1 MRQLCGSVYTW
12 NCAGELYAIECSLC
26 EERPLCALSEF
37 PEHMDVWH
45 SDWQESETVTSS
57 DGAGSVAMPEDE
69 LMQEVLAE
77 QRISGEDN
85 ELKQLLVWQ
94 LNAIEEE
101 QQLAEEGGV
110 EELAGEAVEMNEN
123 AEPDEDRVEDDVA
136 TASGMCGQAEEET
149 GESVVSSSVSIPLP
163 ATVSLQDASPVPEGQ
178 RLTTQHIHRLIDLY
192 RSEPRLWNQTHP
204 EFHDMELCRE
214 SWRRITEG
222 WSGYCGRS
230 FSVTD
235 VRIRVST
242 LCQRF
247 LKQRERLEAD
257 GELDDAAKFVHYDQL
272 SFLCEQQSLLKRQRH
287 YARENR
293 RLLQL
298 YEHYPILWHNAHKRI
313 RCPETVRQRHEAHLG
328 LQLALQLSGINLSPV
343 VIQRRLQSLRK
354 RYRLEK
360 ISYLHSV
367 VESKQAEFVS
377 GFEHYA
383 EMEFLHKHIDPY
395 VCAVCGKIFEN
406 LTGHQS
412 HVQNSCEVRR
422 SMSMEKQAV
431 AGKEEQKLDDN
442 HQMNQLKSQLDK
454 VLTEVL
460 KDVGKEEAIPIEKA
474 ESPRKPEE
482 SEALSGDQKMSKE
495 KEDSAAGPQLPSLA
509 EACAAAQLEDPCEL
523 DTSGEVLEAETS
535 STGSSPRLRL
545 SLQDTQDLIELYRS
559 HVCLWDPNHLDYHA
573 RKQRRLAWQAI
584 TKELNSKTG
593 QNYSWQL
600 LHRKITDYTKYYRKE
615 RERRMEEKQPQQQQ
629 QQQQQQQE
637 PSEEDKDTK
646 DKSSKWSFYLEFS
659 FLDDVLP
666 VSSEMQKGLNQR
678 DSNLKIISVYQSY
691 PQLWCTDH
699 PDYTKRRQRQ
709 RQLESLCTRLQE
721 ESNLQVTVER
731 LKSRLIEFRCQYR
744 HCKEARMEALKK
756 SEPWTPDYEYY
767 EPLRF
772 LELHVAPFQCPRCP
786 ASFKRRTDY
795 LQHERNVHAD
805 VEKSLDGEFR
815 YLRRRKAKGA
825 KEEQEIQQQEALE
838 LANVCH
844 ICGLKFS
851 LRNSLLAHL
860 RRHLGQRSHV
870 CGDCPKKFFS
880 STALRV
886 HQRSHTKELPYV
898 CEHCARGFVNASK
911 LNQHVKRH
919 RNQRDFPCNRCDKA
933 FYTAHERD
941 RHLRAHLN
949 IRDKVCPYCSRA
961 FVVGSAYYAHL
972 NLHRSEKRYACTG
985 CGKRFAQYA
994 GLYKHR
1000 RRCLPAEIIEE

>member
-1 MRQLCGSVYTW
+1 MG
-12 NCAGELYAIECSLC
+12 
-26 EERPLCALSEF
+26 
-37 PEHMDVWH
+37 
-45 SDWQESETVTSS
+45 
-57 DGAGSVAMPEDE
+57 
-69 LMQEVLAE
+69 
-77 QRISGEDN
+77 
-85 ELKQLLVWQ
+85 
-94 LNAIEEE
+94 
-101 QQLAEEGGV
+101 
-110 EELAGEAVEMNEN
+110 
-123 AEPDEDRVEDDVA
+123 
-136 TASGMCGQAEEET
+136 
-149 GESVVSSSVSIPLP
+149 
-163 ATVSLQDASPVPEGQ
+163 
-178 RLTTQHIHRLIDLY
+178 
-192 RSEPRLWNQTHP
+192 
-204 EFHDMELCRE
+204 LCRQ
-214 SWRRITEG
+214 SWARITEA
-222 WSGYCGRS
+222 WSAYCGRS
-230 FSVTD
+230 FNVTD

-257 GELDDAAKFVHYDQL
+257 GELDDAAKFVHFDQL

-287 YARENR
+287 YAHENR
-293 RLLQL
+293 RLLEL
-298 YEHYPILWHNAHKRI
+298 YEHYPILWHNAHKRL
-313 RCPETVRQRHEAHLG
+313 RCPETVRLRHEAHLG
-328 LQLALQLSGINLSPV
+328 LQLALRLSGISLSPV

-367 VESKQAEFVS
+367 VEGKQAEFVS

-406 LTGHQS
+406 LAGHQA
-412 HVQNSCEVRR
+412 HVQSSCEVRR
-422 SMSMEKQAV
+422 RVGEQQLEEKEDQKMQEQLAETPGEEKVV
-431 AGKEEQKLDDN
+431 APPQEKEE
-442 HQMNQLKSQLDK
+442 
-454 VLTEVL
+454 V
-460 KDVGKEEAIPIEKA
+460 
-474 ESPRKPEE
+474 PRKPEE
-482 SEALSGDQKMSKE
+482 EPLVKEPEPPGD
-495 KEDSAAGPQLPSLA
+495 LPSLA

-523 DTSGEVLEAETS
+523 ELDLHPSEDTTIEGES
-535 STGSSPRLRL
+535 PGGSPRLRL
-545 SLQDTQDLIELYRS
+545 SLQHTRDLVELYRS

-573 RKQRRLAWQAI
+573 RKQRRQAWQAI
-584 TKELNSKTG
+584 TKELNARAG
-593 QNYSWQL
+593 QRLSWQM

-615 RERRMEEKQPQQQQ
+615 KQRRMEEQQPSEEQLQQQQ
-629 QQQQQQQE
+629 QDQ
-637 PSEEDKDTK
+637 
-646 DKSSKWSFYLEFS
+646 SSKWCLYQQFA

-666 VSSEMQKGLNQR
+666 VSSEMQKSLNQR

-756 SEPWTPDYEYY
+756 SEPWTPSYEYY

-786 ASFKRRTDY
+786 ASFKRRSDF
-795 LQHERNVHAD
+795 LQHERNVHAE

-815 YLRRRKAKGA
+815 YVRRRKGKRS
-825 KEEQEIQQQEALE
+825 KEEQESHQQALD

-851 LRNSLLAHL
+851 LRTSLLAHL
-860 RRHLGQRSHV
+860 RRHLGQRSHA
-870 CGDCPKKFFS
+870 CSECPKKFFS

-1000 RRCLPAEIIEE
+1000 RRCLPAEVIEE

>member
-1 MRQLCGSVYTW
+1 MMRQLCGSVYTW

-45 SDWQESETVTSS
+45 SDWQDPVTVTST
-57 DGAGSVAMPEDE
+57 DGVGSVAIPEDE

-85 ELKQLLVWQ
+85 ELKQLLVLQ
-94 LNAIEEE
+94 LNAIEEG
-101 QQLAEEGGV
+101 QQVEEGG
-110 EELAGEAVEMNEN
+110 GAVEVAEEINET
-123 AEPDEDRVEDDVA
+123 ADPDEDVVLDDVEEA
-136 TASGMCGQAEEET
+136 AGKTGKAAEET

-163 ATVSLQDASPVPEGQ
+163 AVSLQDASPVPEGQ

-192 RSEPRLWNQTHP
+192 RSEPRLWNQTHA

-257 GELDDAAKFVHYDQL
+257 GELDDAAKFVHFDQL

-313 RCPETVRQRHEAHLG
+313 RCPETVRQRHEAHIG
-328 LQLALQLSGINLSPV
+328 LQLALQLSGISLSPV

-367 VESKQAEFVS
+367 VEGKQAEFVS
-377 GFEHYA
+377 GFEHYT

-406 LTGHQS
+406 LTGHQN

-422 SMSMEKQAV
+422 SVSAEIQEQGEKED
-431 AGKEEQKLDDN
+431 KKLDIN
-442 HQMNQLKSQLDK
+442 QKNQLKNQLDK

-460 KDVGKEEAIPIEKA
+460 KDVDKEAAPTETE
-474 ESPRKPEE
+474 ESPRKSEE
-482 SEALSGDQKMSKE
+482 TEPPPRDQKDPKE
-495 KEDSAAGPQLPSLA
+495 KEDTDAGPELPSLA

-523 DTSGEVLEAETS
+523 QLNSSGDVPESEA
-535 STGSSPRLRL
+535 SPGGRQRLRL
-545 SLQDTQDLIELYRS
+545 SIQHTQELIELYRN
-559 HVCLWDPNHLDYHA
+559 HVCLWDPNHLDYHG

-584 TKELNSKTG
+584 TKELNTKTG
-593 QNYSWQL
+593 QKYSWQL
-600 LHRKITDYTKYYRKE
+600 LHRKVTDHTKYYRKE
-615 RERRMEEKQPQQQQ
+615 RQRRMEEKQPQEQQQ
-629 QQQQQQQE
+629 Q
-637 PSEEDKDTK
+637 PSEEEKESK
-646 DKSSKWSFYLEFS
+646 DKSSKWNFYLEFA

-666 VSSEMQKGLNQR
+666 VSSEMQKGLNHR

-756 SEPWTPDYEYY
+756 SEPWKPSYEYY

-815 YLRRRKAKGA
+815 YMRRRKAKGS
-825 KEEQEIQQQEALE
+825 KELQEMQQEEALE

-860 RRHLGQRSHV
+860 RRHLGQRSHI
-870 CGDCPKKFFS
+870 CNDCPKKFFS

-1000 RRCLPAEIIEE
+1000 RRCLPAEVIEE